1 MSDVHPFSPGLCF
14 SGCYVCLTPIETGP
28 FQAFS
33 RGHVKRSSQIA
44 LAERATDCTEQL
56 ARFFPGVVAVRI
68 PVQATALRSGAK
80 LREATVLEFGGE
92 EHAIFL
98 STLPLEFDDL
108 VRLQR
113 DTPASSAEATVVAVR
128 YHEGRK
134 AVAVKFALGRCDW
147 VTRP

>member
-1 MSDVHPFSPGLCF
+1 
-14 SGCYVCLTPIETGP
+14 
-28 FQAFS
+28 
-33 RGHVKRSSQIA
+33 VKRSSQIA
-44 LAERATDCTEQL
+44 LAERATDCAEQL

-113 DTPASSAEATVVAVR
+113 DTPTSSADATVVAVQ

-134 AVAVKFALGRCDW
+134 AVAVKFALGRRDW

>member
-1 MSDVHPFSPGLCF
+1 M
-14 SGCYVCLTPIETGP
+14 
-28 FQAFS
+28 
-33 RGHVKRSSQIA
+33 
-44 LAERATDCTEQL
+44 
-56 ARFFPGVVAVRI
+56 RI

-113 DTPASSAEATVVAVR
+113 HTPASSAEATVVAVQ

-134 AVAVKFALGRCDW
+134 AIAVKFALGRCDW